1 MNKAQVIDR
10 YPVLKEYNKDK
21 NFITKAYHVIIDKII
36 DGLNLKECQNLAK
49 EKLDFSLF
57 TALSAIEDFKKG
69 SIVGTKHLDNAVWL
83 VTTVLEDLK
92 RHFYTPPVHYRVSGT
107 GMFLTKIS
115 KQRKIEL
122 SKTIWLMTSFYVSP
136 ESWTFLTNEIV
147 DDKFVYWNLEYT
159 QRGIRH
165 SLRINLCD
173 YLFNKKQAY
182 RVKIIHT
189 NKEKEII
196 DIVNLH
202 FGYFK
207 ITSVFAVEIIGD
219 RLIIYPTTNRNEKVE
234 MNLVEF
240 EQLKN

>member
-1 MNKAQVIDR
+1 
-10 YPVLKEYNKDK
+10 
-21 NFITKAYHVIIDKII
+21 
-36 DGLNLKECQNLAK
+36 
-49 EKLDFSLF
+49 
-57 TALSAIEDFKKG
+57 
-69 SIVGTKHLDNAVWL
+69 
-83 VTTVLEDLK
+83 
-92 RHFYTPPVHYRVSGT
+92 
-107 GMFLTKIS
+107 
-115 KQRKIEL
+115 
-122 SKTIWLMTSFYVSP
+122 
-136 ESWTFLTNEIV
+136 
-147 DDKFVYWNLEYT
+147 
-159 QRGIRH
+159 
-165 SLRINLCD
+165 LCD